1 MYMTSYPPALNL
13 STTSKKNVQP
23 ALNQPTVDGQL
34 SIDEMLYDPSQP
46 NKVYTFDEVK
56 KKAIEEGRYN
66 LPDSEIQKAVDIMN
80 SQNPQQALADTTLQ
94 TPVTQFSA
102 PTTPALDPTSV
113 TANPVTPPA
122 VLEQVPTNEATAAPA
137 SDSFTAFYNSQR
149 HPDASKYTD
158 PSLYGKATGNYVPKH
173 LLVNV
178 MFDEKG
184 DIKEQ
189 WRDSYF
195 DHKEHYNLKY
205 RSDLMNS
212 TPESQPMLT
221 TGDPSVT
228 APVSQ
233 PMLNPETTTMGGSS
247 PTVVDTAQ
255 NEQRLQEMF
264 DGINVAKEGKT
275 GHTGLARES
284 TSTFHKL
291 AMGGMGEKLMRM
303 GAAMNANAHL
313 GGNVMLGAMGQQ
325 AAAFNAERLAAEQF
339 QQEQRASALSAYNES
354 IAEQQDLLDQY
365 NDQDRLYAEALEGF
379 DKFSSVTGFF
389 DGSVMKMIDNSGLG
403 NADRQAFR
411 LKLQSIAVDETLLRT
426 AQTKGA
432 ISDREMA
439 LFRSPIPSLY
449 ATEEVWRSWLQ
460 ARRENMA
467 VIRDRLA
474 RGITV
479 ASNAGIGFQNTYQ
492 VSKADSQ
499 DADST
504 SQSSASTTGSR
515 PSALTTEQNELI
527 AKNLSD

>member
-1 MYMTSYPPALNL
+1 N
-13 STTSKKNVQP
+13 
-23 ALNQPTVDGQL
+23 
-34 SIDEMLYDPSQP
+34 
-46 NKVYTFDEVK
+46 
-56 KKAIEEGRYN
+56 
-66 LPDSEIQKAVDIMN
+66 
-80 SQNPQQALADTTLQ
+80 
-94 TPVTQFSA
+94 
-102 PTTPALDPTSV
+102 
-113 TANPVTPPA
+113 
-122 VLEQVPTNEATAAPA
+122 
-137 SDSFTAFYNSQR
+137 
-149 HPDASKYTD
+149 
-158 PSLYGKATGNYVPKH
+158 
-173 LLVNV
+173 
-178 MFDEKG
+178 
-184 DIKEQ
+184 
-189 WRDSYF
+189 
-195 DHKEHYNLKY
+195 
-205 RSDLMNS
+205 
-212 TPESQPMLT
+212 
-221 TGDPSVT
+221 
-228 APVSQ
+228 
-233 PMLNPETTTMGGSS
+233 
-247 PTVVDTAQ
+247 
-255 NEQRLQEMF
+255 
-264 DGINVAKEGKT
+264 
-275 GHTGLARES
+275 
-284 TSTFHKL
+284 
-291 AMGGMGEKLMRM
+291 
-303 GAAMNANAHL
+303 
-313 GGNVMLGAMGQQ
+313 
-325 AAAFNAERLAAEQF
+325 
-339 QQEQRASALSAYNES
+339 QEQRANQLL
-354 IAEQQDLLDQY
+354 EQQQRANALANYQKSIQEQQALLDQY
-365 NDQDRLYAEALEGF
+365 NDQDRLYGEALEGF